1 MKRSLT
7 MVAAILALMAFS
19 SKARAQWQDG
29 NLAIKTNGTIFQ
41 SGDQLKVEVVA
52 LSQINDLFY
61 TQVSYK
67 FTETVKVREKDKDG
81 KEGKETTKQEERIRT
96 RQPGPT
102 LESLEKYRSLV
113 LDDTFNFGE
122 GNPTG
127 RYTIEVAV
135 LRPYTK
141 ERLATLRANIFFQEV
156 DYGCQSC
163 APFLASL
170 KRANSANWLT
180 FDGIFAQSGRYSV
193 LLISNGQ
200 IVKHI
205 NASIYPNGSRELN
218 VISELLAG
226 SSGRTFD
233 ILIQDHDR
241 NISSTLARVNIPSSF

>member
-7 MVAAILALMAFS
+7 LVTAILALTAFS
-19 SKARAQWQDG
+19 SEARAQWQDG

-52 LSQINDLFY
+52 LSAINDLFY

-67 FTETVKVREKDKDG
+67 FMETVKVKDEDG
-81 KEGKETTKQEERIRT
+81 NETSQPEERIRT

-113 LDDTFNFGE
+113 LDDTFHFGE

-141 ERLATLRANIFFQEV
+141 ERLATLRANIFFQQV
-156 DYGCQSC
+156 DYACHSC
-163 APFLASL
+163 APFLSSL

-180 FDGIFAQSGRYSV
+180 FDGIFAESGRYSV
-193 LLISNGQ
+193 LLLSNGQ
-200 IVKHI
+200 VVKHI
-205 NASIYPNGSRELN
+205 IASIYPNGSRELN
-218 VISELLAG
+218 VISDLLTGTA
-226 SSGRTFD
+226 GRTFD

-241 NISSTLARVNIPSSF
+241 NVSSTLARVNIPSTF